1 MVKKFKYMW
10 VYHGKPIYTSFN
22 NYQHLANLVSFI
34 PLDYFEMKPRHYIIS
49 LRVYLFF
56 DVRYYI
62 YFKNYVFAWYIYI
75 SCMAANLW
83 SDLFSAFCN

>member
-1 MVKKFKYMW
+1 MINPY
-10 VYHGKPIYTSFN
+10 I
-22 NYQHLANLVSFI
+22 LASTIINTYIVSLI
-34 PLDYFEMKPRHYIIS
+34 PLAYFEMKPRHYIIS

-75 SCMAANLW
+75 SCMAANL
-83 SDLFSAFCN
+83 